1 MKKGSNFRVKT
12 QPWQLNIMDPKLHAV
27 AIRVRS
33 SSSAVSSRE
42 LARTSMKM
50 VLFNGELE
58 KLYRLNLHSCAYSSF
73 GTWKHRH
80 EGHVCFRL

>member
-42 LARTSMKM
+42 LRTSMVAFFHTLTIIK
-50 VLFNGELE
+50 
-58 KLYRLNLHSCAYSSF
+58 HSEILGVFS
-73 GTWKHRH
+73 
-80 EGHVCFRL
+80 

>member
-1 MKKGSNFRVKT
+1 VKKGSNFRVKT

-42 LARTSMKM
+42 LARTSVVAFFHTLTIIK
-50 VLFNGELE
+50 
-58 KLYRLNLHSCAYSSF
+58 HSEILGVYS
-73 GTWKHRH
+73 
-80 EGHVCFRL
+80 